1 MRVRRRAPKLLFPQ
15 DSVKNLK
22 RRGRKLIFS
31 APCRVLISPYCFFK
45 YAVIIYPVYP
55 LYRTFVHVLPAEST
69 TTVDPCGTCT
79 STRADF
85 EPLLRRFTYVPCGW
99 RTMRVELDELAEG
112 MER

>member
-1 MRVRRRAPKLLFPQ
+1 MRGIINHQ
-15 DSVKNLK
+15 HK
-22 RRGRKLIFS
+22 RTRQEADFFS
-31 APCRVLISPYCFFK
+31 PLPRVALISPYCFFK

>member
-1 MRVRRRAPKLLFPQ
+1 MSDFWQIFRFVIAALLTLAGVFCMIS
-15 DSVKNLK
+15 SVL
-22 RRGRKLIFS
+22 G
-31 APCRVLISPYCFFK
+31 
-45 YAVIIYPVYP
+45 

-99 RTMRVELDELAEG
+99 RTMP
-112 MER
+112 

>member
-1 MRVRRRAPKLLFPQ
+1 M
-15 DSVKNLK
+15 
-22 RRGRKLIFS
+22 
-31 APCRVLISPYCFFK
+31 
-45 YAVIIYPVYP
+45 YP